1 MRKENQEK
9 LDKIFYHFEENVFNE
24 EENREYASRTTNLM
38 IAFGEWIESYTDL
51 SEAVYNVFGYDDERL
66 VNKIQTIFNKGV
78 ISFLEK
84 ASKPWWEV
92 A

>member
-9 LDKIFYHFEENVFNE
+9 LDKIFYNFKENVFDKDE
-24 EENREYASRTTNLM
+24 YHEYASRTTNLM

-51 SEAVYNVFGYDDERL
+51 SEAVYNVFGYDDKCL
-66 VNKIQTIFNKGV
+66 VNKIQKIFNKGV